1 MKENWLENL
10 ESNLPNFLS
19 KLNKQ
24 EHTYQAV
31 VEGNTNEGKN
41 LNLGLSCY
49 ALKIFYITNLWDKLD
64 KEKQKNGLT
73 T

>member
-19 KLNKQ
+19 KLTKQ

-31 VEGNTNEGKN
+31 IEGNTIEGKN

-49 ALKIFYITNLWDKLD
+49 ALKIFYITKIVYMFYKTDNI
-64 KEKQKNGLT
+64 
-73 T
+73 